1 MMEYWLERVKE
12 PLETLQDEC
21 YKILRRRSFKETD
34 ITYVPLVD
42 ERTPWVEKQVLQR
55 GSAISFNPLTFYAP
69 FVTEKAPLSYILHW
83 QMIPH
88 SHLI

>member
-21 YKILRRRSFKETD
+21 YKILHRRSFKETD

-55 GSAISFNPLTFYAP
+55 GSALSFNPLTFYAP